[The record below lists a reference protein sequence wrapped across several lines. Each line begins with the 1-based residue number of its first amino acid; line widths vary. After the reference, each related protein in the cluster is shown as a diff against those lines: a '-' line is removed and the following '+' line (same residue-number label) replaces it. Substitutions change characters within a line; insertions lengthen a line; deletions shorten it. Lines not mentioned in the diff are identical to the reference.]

1 MHKARCSYGRTSLS
15 FFAQVRLLTIKVS
28 YLIDGSYYPWTYS
41 YSSTPVVLLVCMKSY
56 QRSFLSCCSFRK
68 ADAKVDVLQLPTKQ
82 KRNFFPEFFVNKY
95 NSLNMTT
102 DNKNKRGAALRLHLF
117 YLRVRIYYSAA
128 GASAAGASSTGA
140 SAAGAAF
147 SAAGLRE
154 RRVLAAFFTVLAMF
168 SS

>member
-41 YSSTPVVLLVCMKSY
+41 QKEHARRTTCLYEIVSKIV
-56 QRSFLSCCSFRK
+56 LSCCSFRK

-102 DNKNKRGAALRLHLF
+102 DNKNRRGGAIWHHLF
-117 YLRVRIYYSAA
+117 YIRACA
-128 GASAAGASSTGA
+128 
-140 SAAGAAF
+140 
-147 SAAGLRE
+147 
-154 RRVLAAFFTVLAMF
+154 
-168 SS
+168 